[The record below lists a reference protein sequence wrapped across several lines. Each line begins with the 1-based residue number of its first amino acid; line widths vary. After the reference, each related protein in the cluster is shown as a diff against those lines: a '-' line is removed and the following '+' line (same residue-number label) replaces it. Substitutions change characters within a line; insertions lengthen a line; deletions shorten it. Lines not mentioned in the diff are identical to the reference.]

1 MAALLQQTDPVF
13 VTVYLELTR
22 KNATRSRGK
31 MHLDNFMVDVK
42 QMLAAP
48 PGDNSFR
55 AFLSEREDA
64 LKLDKL

>member
-31 MHLDNFMVDVK
+31 MHLDNFMVDAQK
-42 QMLAAP
+42 KLH
-48 PGDNSFR
+48 GDKGDPTFR
-55 AFLSEREDA
+55 SFLSEREDA

>member
-1 MAALLQQTDPVF
+1 MAALLQQTDPIF

-31 MHLDNFMVDVK
+31 MHLDNFMVDVQK
-42 QMLAAP
+42 KLD
-48 PGDNSFR
+48 GDNSFR